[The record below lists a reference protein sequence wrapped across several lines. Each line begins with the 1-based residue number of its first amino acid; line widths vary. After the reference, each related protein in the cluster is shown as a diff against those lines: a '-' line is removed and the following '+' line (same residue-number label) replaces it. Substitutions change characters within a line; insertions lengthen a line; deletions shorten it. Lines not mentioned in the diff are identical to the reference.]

1 MAVKT
6 AVQFSDVPLLDQVN
20 ETATLSLY
28 ATRVAT
34 SGVEVNNIRK
44 NLPKFMVVG
53 HRGHGMN
60 VLLSTDKRMN
70 AFKENSILSFNNAA
84 NYPLDFIEFD
94 VQVTKDDIPIIFH
107 DNFILSEENGAVVE
121 TRVTDLTVDEFFSYG
136 PQRVVGQVG
145 KTLVRESNGRIVGW
159 QVDTDD
165 HSCTLQEAFEK
176 VNPCLGF
183 NIELKFD
190 DYIVY
195 EEEAL
200 VHALQVIMKVVYEFA
215 KDRPVMFSSF
225 QPDAA
230 LLMKKLQT
238 AYPVYFL
245 TNGGTEI
252 FDDVRMNSL
261 EDAKKLAIEG
271 KLDGIVSEVLGIF
284 RNPSVVREIKE
295 SNLSLFTYGK
305 LNNVPEA
312 VQVQYLM
319 GVEGV
324 IVDLIQEITTSV
336 AHIKTTKA
344 YSENEKKKL
353 AIEGKEGELQVN
365 EITDEVELTFL
376 LNLISQ
382 VAQQG

>member
-176 VNPCLGF
+176 VNPCLGST
-183 NIELKFD
+183 
-190 DYIVY
+190 
-195 EEEAL
+195 
-200 VHALQVIMKVVYEFA
+200 
-215 KDRPVMFSSF
+215 SS
-225 QPDAA
+225 
-230 LLMKKLQT
+230 
-238 AYPVYFL
+238 
-245 TNGGTEI
+245 
-252 FDDVRMNSL
+252 
-261 EDAKKLAIEG
+261 
-271 KLDGIVSEVLGIF
+271 
-284 RNPSVVREIKE
+284 
-295 SNLSLFTYGK
+295 
-305 LNNVPEA
+305 
-312 VQVQYLM
+312 
-319 GVEGV
+319 
-324 IVDLIQEITTSV
+324 
-336 AHIKTTKA
+336 
-344 YSENEKKKL
+344 
-353 AIEGKEGELQVN
+353 
-365 EITDEVELTFL
+365 
-376 LNLISQ
+376 
-382 VAQQG
+382 